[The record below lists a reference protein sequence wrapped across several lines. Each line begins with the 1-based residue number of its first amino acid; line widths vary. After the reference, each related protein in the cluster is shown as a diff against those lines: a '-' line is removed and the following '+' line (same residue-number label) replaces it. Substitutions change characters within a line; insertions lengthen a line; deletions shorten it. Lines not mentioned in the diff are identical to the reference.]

1 MLKRVLIIFL
11 VIVAGCSNPPEPKEK
26 AIKKDSHVRHKAV
39 TAKPE
44 ANLWTI
50 NSFAPREGE
59 TEKRKYVKF
68 ETEGNFSDSTQ
79 TEGNMYAEV
88 LIDKIHAG
96 IFLHKLKKS
105 NPAEKYSDPVHIEM
119 TNSSGQELQMTST
132 RMWNSSGGIMVE
144 RNNNDYSRLRIFLL
158 QSTGTVMVGITASG
172 NNDNYHFSINTDG
185 FSDSF
190 SRL

>member
-1 MLKRVLIIFL
+1 MLKKVILIFL
-11 VIVAGCSNPPEPKEK
+11 VILAGCGNPPASKEK

-39 TAKPE
+39 TVKPE

-59 TEKRKYVKF
+59 TEKRKYVRF

-79 TEGNMYAEV
+79 TEGYVFAEV

-105 NPAEKYSDPVHIEM
+105 NPPEKFEDSVHIKM

-132 RMWNSSGGIMVE
+132 RMWNSSGGILIE

-158 QSTGTVMVGITASG
+158 QNTGNVMVEVTDTGE
-172 NNDNYHFSINTDG
+172 NNNYHFNLNTDG

-190 SRL
+190 SKL